1 MPNASFSFCFAKP
14 SAQHPAFP
22 KSVCYSGTGVYLA
35 SLPFWASS
43 PTTTLECVLVGGG
56 GKGDDLDRH
65 TTLPKARGM
74 MWTLRTRSG
83 SGSGVHSAHL
93 PTSLTQED
101 RGHSCHSCGRGS
113 HALRIHLPL
122 MAPALLDH
130 GNLLPLSTATRGRQ
144 RSQ

>member
-1 MPNASFSFCFAKP
+1 MPL
-14 SAQHPAFP
+14 FP
-22 KSVCYSGTGVYLA
+22 FA
-35 SLPFWASS
+35 SLS
-43 PTTTLECVLVGGG
+43 PLCSAPSFQVCVLCRDWCVPGFPAILCRLTYNHPGVCPGVCVGG

-65 TTLPKARGM
+65 TTLPKERGM

-113 HALRIHLPL
+113 HALLIHLPL
-122 MAPALLDH
+122 IAPVPLDH

>member
-1 MPNASFSFCFAKP
+1 MLNASFSFCFAKP

-22 KSVCYSGTGVYLA
+22 KSVCCAGTGVCLP
-35 SLPFWASS
+35 SLPFCAAHLQPPWSVS
-43 PTTTLECVLVGGG
+43 WGGG

-101 RGHSCHSCGRGS
+101 RGHSCGRGS
-113 HALRIHLPL
+113 HALLIHLPL

-144 RSQ
+144 RSR